1 MAKTRI
7 LAAAFLLAILVILPA
22 GCDSQAEEASQ
33 SEMSSPPVVLSESP
47 GVSGW
52 MALDFET
59 EGPVLFDTDDGN
71 SWALFPSGM
80 LLCLD
85 ASSGHWR
92 SYLLDG
98 RPTVVDLEVSDGT
111 AYLLTNTD
119 LVVYEPGEPAVV
131 HGLPEGFSPLDMAVG
146 DGPAVLGEN
155 GRLALLEESEFELAS
170 PEESMTP
177 IGSLNWLAPDWVFSA
192 QGPELVRV
200 DPEVA
205 LWQREEMPF
214 QAPVAVRGG
223 GIFAE
228 SDNIVYR
235 RRGPSEWTEVAQG
248 RLYPDGS
255 VLGVDGIYT
264 VNEPGEP
271 VATRPAIEPSNVM
284 TVADGGPVWAYDDE
298 GILAYSALGE
308 IETRLPNYEMERIT
322 CTLAGQ
328 GPQED
333 TGSPSGVS
341 PVTAV
346 GGAAFRVYESVSSR
360 PDPFTEF
367 PPRRRDLRRPLE
379 EISIEELRLVGIT
392 LDPVG
397 GDQAMV
403 EDMNGVPYL
412 LYEDSELANN
422 THVAEITSNEVIV
435 VQEVSVGTGEE
446 GEAEASIPTIFS
458 MRLHEEGGL

>member
-22 GCDSQAEEASQ
+22 GCDSQSEEASQ
-33 SEMSSPPVVLSESP
+33 SETSSPPVVLSESP

-59 EGPVLFDTDDGN
+59 EGPVLFDTDRGD

-80 LLCLD
+80 LLCLE

-98 RPTVVDLEVSDGT
+98 SVSAVDLEVRNGT
-111 AYLLTNTD
+111 AYLLTDAD
-119 LVVYEPGEPAVV
+119 LLVYEPGEPAIAIS
-131 HGLPEGFSPLDMAVG
+131 LPEGFSPLDMACG
-146 DGPAVLGEN
+146 DGAAVLGQD
-155 GRLALLEESEFELAS
+155 GRLALLEETDFELMS
-170 PEESMTP
+170 PQEPVDPMGE
-177 IGSLNWLAPDWVFSA
+177 LHWLAPDWVFSA
-192 QGPELVRV
+192 KGPELVRV

-214 QAPVAVRGG
+214 EAPVVVRGG
-223 GIFAE
+223 DIFAE
-228 SDNIVYR
+228 SENVVYGR
-235 RRGPSEWTEVAQG
+235 QGPSDWAEVAQG
-248 RLYPDGS
+248 RLFTDGS
-255 VLGVDGIYT
+255 IMGVDGIYT
-264 VNEPGEP
+264 VDDPSEP
-271 VATRPAIEPSNVM
+271 VATRPAIEPSNVL
-284 TVADGGPVWAYDDE
+284 TADEDGPVWAYDDE
-298 GILAYSALGE
+298 GILAYSVLGE
-308 IETRLPNYEMERIT
+308 IETRLPDYEMERIT

-333 TGSPSGVS
+333 TGSPSDVS

-346 GGAAFRVYESVSSR
+346 GGAAFRIYESVSSR